1 MGSVAD
7 YLEVDRR
14 YERAVEA
21 SLGESLQHVV
31 VASHAHAAAG
41 LRLARDRNA
50 GRVGFVVV
58 DQAPTRPRSRPRRW
72 LSPP

>member
-21 SLGESLQHVV
+21 CLGESLQHVV

-41 LRLARDRNA
+41 LRLARERNA
-50 GRVGFVVV
+50 GRVGFVVA
-58 DQAPTRPRSRPRRW
+58 DGDPDGGRAGRD
-72 LSPP
+72 

>member
-21 SLGESLQHVV
+21 CLGEWLQHVV
-31 VASHAHAAAG
+31 VESQTHAAAG
-41 LRLARDRNA
+41 LRFVRERRRGPRRLRDRE
-50 GRVGFVVV
+50 
-58 DQAPTRPRSRPRRW
+58 APRPG
-72 LSPP
+72 